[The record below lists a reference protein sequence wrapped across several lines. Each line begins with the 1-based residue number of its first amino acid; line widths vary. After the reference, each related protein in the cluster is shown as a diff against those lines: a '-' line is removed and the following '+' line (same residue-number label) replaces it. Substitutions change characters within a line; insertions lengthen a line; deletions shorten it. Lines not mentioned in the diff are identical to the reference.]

1 MQVATV
7 AEMEGFVVADVD
19 DIAIGMLAYLEG
31 QLTESYSFISK
42 LKLTPIGCL
51 YLLSPGIIFLL
62 PNL

>member
-1 MQVATV
+1 
-7 AEMEGFVVADVD
+7 MEEFVVEDVD